1 MFYAVYS
8 FPNIFFPLLGG
19 LLMDKFGART
29 LIFLSAGLVTIGQA
43 VFAFGVSIGS
53 FPVALL
59 GRGIFGCGGE
69 NLDIGQSVIVIRWF
83 AGNELSMAF
92 GINSTLS
99 LLGSVLNDN
108 IEPLIDKEMNLNA
121 ALWFGFIV
129 CLGSFGACIIVN
141 VMDKKRDRIIGIKA
155 KSDLPDNERFRLRD
169 IKEFD
174 LMF

>member
-1 MFYAVYS
+1 
-8 FPNIFFPLLGG
+8 
-19 LLMDKFGART
+19 
-29 LIFLSAGLVTIGQA
+29 
-43 VFAFGVSIGS
+43 
-53 FPVALL
+53 
-59 GRGIFGCGGE
+59 
-69 NLDIGQSVIVIRWF
+69 
-83 AGNELSMAF
+83 MAF